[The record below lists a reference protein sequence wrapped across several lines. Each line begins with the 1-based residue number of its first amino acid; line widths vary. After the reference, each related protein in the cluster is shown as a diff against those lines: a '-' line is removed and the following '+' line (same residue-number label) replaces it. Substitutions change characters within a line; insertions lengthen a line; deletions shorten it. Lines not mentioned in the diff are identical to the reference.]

1 MLPFKTPKLLKLLKP
16 SLEWEVEK
24 TGEPTIYLT
33 FDDGPIPAVTEF
45 VIDTLARYD
54 AKATFFCIGENIKK
68 HPGIFEKVLKAGH
81 SIGNHTYNHLK
92 GSETKTS
99 EYLDNIAA
107 CDVILKQE
115 MGNITPLFRPPFGR
129 LKESQR
135 KAVLKEK
142 RIIMWDVLS
151 QDYRLSVDKE
161 TCNNKVLKH
170 TGDGSIVIF
179 HDSLKAQEKM
189 EYALTRM
196 IAHFSKLGYVFKA
209 IPN

>member
-24 TGEPTIYLT
+24 TTEPTIYLT
-33 FDDGPIPAVTEF
+33 FDDGPIPGLTEF
-45 VIDTLARYD
+45 VLDKLSEYN

-68 HPGIFEKVLKAGH
+68 HPQVFEKVLKAGH
-81 SIGNHTYNHLK
+81 TIGNHTYNHLK
-92 GSETKTS
+92 GSETETAK
-99 EYLDNIAA
+99 YLDNIAA
-107 CDVILKQE
+107 CDEILKQE
-115 MGNITPLFRPPFGR
+115 MGFTPNLFRPPFGR

-135 KAVLKEK
+135 KAILKDK

-151 QDYRLSVDKE
+151 QDYRLSVAKE
-161 TCNNKVLKH
+161 TCSQKVLKH

-179 HDSLKAQEKM
+179 HDSLKAKENM
-189 EYALTRM
+189 EYALSRM
-196 IAHFSKLGYVFKA
+196 LPFFSKQAYEFKA